1 VEEAERLKRKIY
13 VSCWERSFNQIN
25 DSSNSCVCFFLN
37 NLYFMARHQRC
48 KSGKV
53 LQKRALQIGPKGQQ
67 LRICKK
73 INTVTG
79 KWQNKSQNTKK

>member
-1 VEEAERLKRKIY
+1 M
-13 VSCWERSFNQIN
+13 
-25 DSSNSCVCFFLN
+25 FFFKQLI
-37 NLYFMARHQRC
+37 FHGQAPRC